1 MKKLIIRIVTILLA
15 FMAGAGFMSYATYMG
30 NRDMTAAMAGATLPV
45 LYAEQDGELYN
56 EMHGYVD
63 QMNGSYMKESVLGIS
78 QDHTLRMAVQKY
90 NAHIRGLSYEVRSLD
105 MTRLVQDGSDLLT
118 EDDGKYM
125 RVSIDLKD
133 LMEPGERYLF
143 IFTVDTEE
151 HGAVYYYSQ
160 ISYLGENHVRECVDF
175 AKAFHQ
181 ATFQKDTNQELL
193 KKLEPDGSTDS
204 KDYGYANIHSYPRAV
219 VWGEMQVEQVT
230 KEQIRF
236 TDISGN
242 IVSLVMNYQIRDAKT
257 QALYQVSEAF
267 CIQYTQ
273 SRMYLQNYERTTDR
287 IFQVGSQIVEDGTI
301 DFGIQS
307 QRPNYQKNEEE
318 NVIGFVQQGQLWCYD
333 FGQNRLS
340 KVYGFEDEE
349 DERGLYN
356 AHDFRILQVE
366 DSGSMDFLVFGYM
379 NRGLYEGRCGV
390 LLCRYDALMNTVEE
404 RYFLPSDRPYQIVKE
419 EVGKLSVV
427 NDQEMAWL
435 SYRGMILRID
445 LTDCS
450 VRLLAEGIREEE
462 LQVSKRGYLA
472 AWTDVDSK
480 SIHLLNTRNGIVKP
494 ITAESGEIL
503 KALGFMEEDFI
514 YGTAREEDIRVNMA
528 GEQTVPMYRVII
540 RDHSGNEVREFDYA
554 SKGKYVTD
562 LSIVE
567 NRIDLSCIMLTP
579 DGAWQEALPEPI
591 TYTSE
596 PEQEKLMLQVAI
608 DETRRSEYQF
618 AYEGTM
624 KSGSMKRPRIRMVL
638 YEENRSLRLERE
650 GEEQYFAWSFSGQA
664 EGFDTLPE
672 AVAAAH
678 DGMGTVWKDGVRRL
692 WERWNRPGRMQIE
705 DFDTQEGAEL
715 SGSSLARCLQLL
727 LRQRQIYTDV
737 QACLDEGMA
746 VWEIC
751 EQELQEDCCLIPG
764 CSLRMALYYVANQ
777 APVMGITDTG
787 EAVLIVGYD
796 TQNILICEPGQTELK
811 KAGLKDSTEM
821 FERGGNLFFTYQP

>member
-287 IFQVGSQIVEDGTI
+287 IFQVGSQIVEDGKI

-318 NVIGFVQQGQLWCYD
+318 NVIYSRVC
-333 FGQNRLS
+333 
-340 KVYGFEDEE
+340 
-349 DERGLYN
+349 
-356 AHDFRILQVE
+356 
-366 DSGSMDFLVFGYM
+366 SGAMI
-379 NRGLYEGRCGV
+379 
-390 LLCRYDALMNTVEE
+390 
-404 RYFLPSDRPYQIVKE
+404 SDR
-419 EVGKLSVV
+419 
-427 NDQEMAWL
+427 
-435 SYRGMILRID
+435 
-445 LTDCS
+445 
-450 VRLLAEGIREEE
+450 
-462 LQVSKRGYLA
+462 
-472 AWTDVDSK
+472 
-480 SIHLLNTRNGIVKP
+480 
-494 ITAESGEIL
+494 
-503 KALGFMEEDFI
+503 
-514 YGTAREEDIRVNMA
+514 
-528 GEQTVPMYRVII
+528 TV
-540 RDHSGNEVREFDYA
+540 
-554 SKGKYVTD
+554 
-562 LSIVE
+562 
-567 NRIDLSCIMLTP
+567 
-579 DGAWQEALPEPI
+579 
-591 TYTSE
+591 
-596 PEQEKLMLQVAI
+596 
-608 DETRRSEYQF
+608 
-618 AYEGTM
+618 
-624 KSGSMKRPRIRMVL
+624 
-638 YEENRSLRLERE
+638 
-650 GEEQYFAWSFSGQA
+650 
-664 EGFDTLPE
+664 
-672 AVAAAH
+672 
-678 DGMGTVWKDGVRRL
+678 
-692 WERWNRPGRMQIE
+692 
-705 DFDTQEGAEL
+705 
-715 SGSSLARCLQLL
+715 
-727 LRQRQIYTDV
+727 
-737 QACLDEGMA
+737 
-746 VWEIC
+746 
-751 EQELQEDCCLIPG
+751 
-764 CSLRMALYYVANQ
+764 
-777 APVMGITDTG
+777 
-787 EAVLIVGYD
+787 
-796 TQNILICEPGQTELK
+796 
-811 KAGLKDSTEM
+811 
-821 FERGGNLFFTYQP
+821 